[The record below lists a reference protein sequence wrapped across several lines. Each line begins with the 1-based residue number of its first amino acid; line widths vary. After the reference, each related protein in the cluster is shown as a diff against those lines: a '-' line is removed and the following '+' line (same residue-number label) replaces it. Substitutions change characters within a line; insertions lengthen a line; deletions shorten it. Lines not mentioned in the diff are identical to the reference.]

1 LNCQCC
7 GKPVDLP
14 FKCSFCGRYFCAD
27 HRLPDTH
34 ICPEFLRAIKRL
46 KENNQPI
53 ANARIEPPVGE
64 HQYYYGPQ
72 TKVTPRWT
80 SPTEIFH
87 LIIGAVLV
95 MAVGLSWV
103 VGEALFFYPEAIF
116 LFFSEGPL
124 IALGLTLMF
133 MSIFILHE
141 LAHKVTAKHYGLWA
155 EFRLTL
161 LGVLIT
167 MLSIFSPIKLIS
179 PGAVTIAGEADRKI
193 VGKTALAGPLTN
205 IMLSALFSASS
216 FLVPDP
222 LYAIMIWGAMLS
234 AGVSVLNLIPISV
247 LDGTKIF
254 WWNKRVWAASFSA
267 SLTVT
272 IITVIQSLF
281 F

>member
-1 LNCQCC
+1 
-7 GKPVDLP
+7 
-14 FKCSFCGRYFCAD
+14 
-27 HRLPDTH
+27 
-34 ICPEFLRAIKRL
+34 LRAIKRL

-53 ANARIEPPVGE
+53 ANGRIESPVE
-64 HQYYYGPQ
+64 ERQYYYGPR
-72 TKVTPRWT
+72 TKVVPRWT

-103 VGEALFFYPEAIF
+103 VGEALFFSPEAIF
-116 LFFSEGPL
+116 LFVSEGPL
-124 IALGLTLMF
+124 IALSLTLVF

-167 MLSIFSPIKLIS
+167 VVSIFSPIKLVS
-179 PGAVTIAGEADRKI
+179 PGAVIIAGEADRRI
-193 VGKTALAGPLTN
+193 VGKTAVAGPLTN

-216 FLVPDP
+216 FLVPAP
-222 LYAIMIWGAMLS
+222 LYAIVIWGAMLS
-234 AGVSVLNLIPISV
+234 AVVSVFNLIPFSV

-254 WWNKRVWAASFSA
+254 WWNKWVWAASFSV
-267 SLTVT
+267 SLIMT
-272 IITVIQSLF
+272 IAVFQFLF